1 MLENFDTGYVQM
13 MLEVDS
19 DHFGTFSTEDYIAN
33 FVNIVLNS

>member
-1 MLENFDTGYVQM
+1 MLEHFDTDYVQM

-19 DHFGTFSTEDYIAN
+19 DHFGTVSTDNYIAN